1 MAVLQPHINTFSQHQ
16 LPSCSKNQCA
26 VFTAARNPIRLWTVA
41 GFDSW
46 DLRKALSLSVRSSTD
61 ILVWWMAAEEIP
73 VMTTHQSPF
82 AQLLREFFSFFFFL
96 IILHYHADWAPFVIC
111 TVIALCTEWCRE
123 RVSSGGAGS
132 QPPTGA
138 LCMKSVGFRTLSS
151 HTSEGDS
158 INYISQ
164 RALQHSTRRQTHRD
178 KERERKKERER
189 GREGERERGRGTTRR
204 GRWDCDNNLGDETG
218 GRKEWHRIKGR
229 GYGGERRPGEGQAAA
244 SETYNNADVIFR
256 RAGDRWGLS
265 CEGDHC

>member
-1 MAVLQPHINTFSQHQ
+1 MDGCRRDTCDDNTSISF
-16 LPSCSKNQCA
+16 CA
-26 VFTAARNPIRLWTVA
+26 A
-41 GFDSW
+41 
-46 DLRKALSLSVRSSTD
+46 STW
-61 ILVWWMAAEEIP
+61 IL
-73 VMTTHQSPF
+73 
-82 AQLLREFFSFFFFL
+82 FFLFFL

-158 INYISQ
+158 INYISR

-189 GREGERERGRGTTRR
+189 GREGEREGDDKERALRLWQQSGG
-204 GRWDCDNNLGDETG
+204 WD
-218 GRKEWHRIKGR
+218 GRKEGVAQNKRQRLW
-229 GYGGERRPGEGQAAA
+229 GGEEARGGSGCGEW
-244 SETYNNADVIFR
+244 DV
-256 RAGDRWGLS
+256 
-265 CEGDHC
+265 